1 MMATALIAGKGT
13 GKPAMK
19 GAANAV
25 ISFLLA
31 PGTASSWSV
40 TEEQVNEGWRLET
53 KLAGVVEDEGR
64 GAKGDKTTTVAKQ
77 APCFATLTGIVATC
91 PFRRSGQCTTSHWP
105 LPTP

>member
-1 MMATALIAGKGT
+1 MMATALTAGKGT

-40 TEEQVNEGWRLET
+40 TEEQVNEGWRPET
-53 KLAGVVEDEGR
+53 NLAGVVEDEEIRAEGC
-64 GAKGDKTTTVAKQ
+64 KG
-77 APCFATLTGIVATC
+77 
-91 PFRRSGQCTTSHWP
+91 GQSNNNR
-105 LPTP
+105 